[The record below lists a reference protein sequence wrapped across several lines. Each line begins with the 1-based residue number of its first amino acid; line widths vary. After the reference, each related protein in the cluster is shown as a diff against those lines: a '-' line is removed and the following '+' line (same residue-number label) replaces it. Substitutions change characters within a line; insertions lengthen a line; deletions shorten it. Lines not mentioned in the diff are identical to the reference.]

1 MAQYLSERSEEVD
14 PYHLDASGIRD
25 PPEGW
30 RDSLKYL
37 GPGLILSASIV
48 GSGELIATT
57 TAGAQAGFVILWLV
71 LFSCVVKV
79 AVQIEFARWTIATG
93 TPALSGYNRVPPH
106 AGRLGWINVLFAIM
120 VISKVLQ
127 IGGIVGGTA
136 IALSIL
142 WPLGGEALADPS
154 RTIWHAIVIL
164 VTIVALRTSRY
175 RLIEKGAIVLVVT
188 FSAMTIAIAFGLP
201 FTPWGYGAADL
212 ASGFAFHLPP
222 AALGAAIA
230 MFGITGV
237 GADEITMYN
246 YWCIEKGYARWV
258 GPNDGSDAWVR
269 RARGWT
275 RVMYKDALL
284 SMAVYTFATVAF
296 FIMGAAVLH
305 RQGLVPRGNEM
316 IVTLAR
322 MYTDALGPWA
332 MWFFLVG
339 AVAVLGSTLWA
350 SVPSHSRMYANWL
363 STVGVFD
370 WTDARARLRWVR
382 GFGIALPIV
391 WGASSLLL
399 QQPVLMVQIGGVMTG
414 VFLLAVLVAT
424 WYLRR
429 TDTDPRLYGGSF
441 GTTMLVLSTLAIG
454 FLGIYT
460 ALSTVGLLRIG

>member
-1 MAQYLSERSEEVD
+1 
-14 PYHLDASGIRD
+14 
-25 PPEGW
+25 
-30 RDSLKYL
+30 
-37 GPGLILSASIV
+37 
-48 GSGELIATT
+48 
-57 TAGAQAGFVILWLV
+57 
-71 LFSCVVKV
+71 
-79 AVQIEFARWTIATG
+79 
-93 TPALSGYNRVPPH
+93 
-106 AGRLGWINVLFAIM
+106 
-120 VISKVLQ
+120 
-127 IGGIVGGTA
+127 
-136 IALSIL
+136 
-142 WPLGGEALADPS
+142 
-154 RTIWHAIVIL
+154 
-164 VTIVALRTSRY
+164 
-175 RLIEKGAIVLVVT
+175 
-188 FSAMTIAIAFGLP
+188 
-201 FTPWGYGAADL
+201 
-212 ASGFAFHLPP
+212 
-222 AALGAAIA
+222 
-230 MFGITGV
+230 
-237 GADEITMYN
+237 
-246 YWCIEKGYARWV
+246 
-258 GPNDGSDAWVR
+258 
-269 RARGWT
+269 
-275 RVMYKDALL
+275 MYKDALL

-370 WTDARARLRWVR
+370 WTDPRARLRWVR

-460 ALSTVGLLRIG
+460 ALSTVGLLPLSMTTKWSPSAVISNWFHSTGMMLVGEAFTVPTKLPVL